1 MVEVHI
7 KQNECPRPG
16 CGGKLLN
23 DDNNE
28 LYCINCGWRQNTPL
42 DDKIENNK
50 KPRRS
55 LPAHNTGGKSK
66 YSLKQRVEIA
76 RQAKLKGAKNVSIES
91 GISRPTIE
99 TWVRNLPKME
109 ERLAQEISQEITQ
122 GISSIEIKDIHDRLD
137 TMKLISSHSG
147 NMDLSTKINAWLQG
161 YIEALEWVLDINGES
176 EGKP

>member
-16 CGGKLLN
+16 CGGKLLRDEN
-23 DDNNE
+23 DE

-42 DDKIENNK
+42 DGKIENNK

-55 LPAHNTGGKSK
+55 LPAHNPRGKSK
-66 YSLKQRVEIA
+66 YPLKQRVEIA

-91 GISRPTIE
+91 GIPYPNIIS
-99 TWVRNLPKME
+99 WVGILPKLE
-109 ERLAQEISQEITQ
+109 KRLAQEISQEI
-122 GISSIEIKDIHDRLD
+122 SSMEIKDIHDRLD

-147 NMDLSTKINAWLQG
+147 NMDLATQINAWLQG
-161 YIEALEWVLDINGES
+161 YIEALEWVLDIHGES
-176 EGKP
+176 GGKP